1 MLDLSEISSI
11 VEFIES
17 PSFACSSLGYLMHL
31 QCT

>member
-1 MLDLSEISSI
+1 MLDVSEISSI

-17 PSFACSSLGYLMHL
+17 LSFACLGYLMHL